1 MKIIGGRVVTVHD
14 EVDVILAQWAAERPD
29 IDVRPM
35 AVVSRISRLGRHY
48 DRLLKPPFAE
58 AGVEP
63 FQFDVL
69 ASLRRAGQPYRLS
82 VGTLMRTLLVTS
94 GAMTNRIDGL
104 EAAGWVVRERDP
116 ADRRGV
122 LVRLTPEGVALVDR
136 LLAEHVANERDLLTV
151 LDDDEFDQ
159 LAALLGRLLAA
170 VEGQEHTQR
179 TKEAS

>member
-1 MKIIGGRVVTVHD
+1 MHD

-35 AVVSRISRLGRHY
+35 AVVSRVSRLARHF
-48 DRLLKPPFAE
+48 DRLLKPPFAD
-58 AGVEP
+58 AGVEAWE
-63 FQFDVL
+63 FDVL
-69 ASLRRAGQPYRLS
+69 ATLRRAGKPYRMS
-82 VGTLMRTLLVTS
+82 VGALMRTLLVTS
-94 GAMTNRIDGL
+94 GAMTNRIDRL

-122 LVRLTPEGVALVDR
+122 LVRLTTKGVRLVDR
-136 LLAEHVANERDLLTV
+136 LLAEHVANERELLAV
-151 LDDDEFDQ
+151 LDDDESAQ

-170 VEGQEHTQR
+170 VEGQEDTKR